1 MIAEFF
7 VDTLLHQ
14 PLVAPATT
22 NDQMETRLKTD
33 FKKSGQSQL
42 FLEII

>member
-14 PLVAPATT
+14 PLVVPATT
-22 NDQMETRLKTD
+22 NDQMETRLNKLTD
-33 FKKSGQSQL
+33 EQTNKL
-42 FLEII
+42 IH